1 MIQDHTAYHQLELLI
16 ARDPADPR
24 RVMPQI
30 NRRHG
35 RILDVGCGAGQTLI
49 ASELPAGAL
58 AIGVDV
64 DHAALALGKQL
75 SSAIPFAC
83 AKGEAL
89 PFESATF
96 DLVICRI
103 ALPYMHFS
111 TAISEMARVLRPG
124 GDVWLVLHPF
134 RLALKELRTSLA
146 RGQVKSVLYRLWVG
160 MNGLT
165 LHASGKQ
172 WSWPSNPKRY
182 ESWQT
187 NRSVKRALEAAGF
200 DQILINRE
208 THFVVSATK
217 KRDIDPKET
226 RRR

>member
-1 MIQDHTAYHQLELLI
+1 MIRDELAYHRLELAI
-16 ARDPADPR
+16 ARDPSDPR
-24 RVMPQI
+24 WVMPRI
-30 NRRHG
+30 KNKHG

-49 ASELPAGAL
+49 ASELPADVL

-64 DHAALALGKQL
+64 DQSALALGRQL
-75 SSAIPFAC
+75 SRAIHFVC
-83 AKGEAL
+83 GKGEAL
-89 PFESATF
+89 PFESAAF
-96 DLVICRI
+96 DLVVCRI

-160 MNGLT
+160 MNGVT

-217 KRDIDPKET
+217 KRDIDPKEP
-226 RRR
+226 RRG